1 MQLLR
6 IDWNVIFTIVNLIVL
21 YLGLRK
27 FLIGPVTKV
36 MDQRKQLIEGQMAD
50 ARHVNEQANEL
61 KAQYED
67 ALKQAHEESA
77 QIVEKARKSAQ
88 AEYESRMDAAD
99 AEAQKIIANAHKSI
113 DLEREK
119 TVQELQSQ
127 IAGLAMAATAKV
139 LGDTDQAAQ
148 NHRMY
153 EQLLAKT
160 GGLKDPNSKD
170 KRNGSFRAGRGERDC
185 GRDEADFLTDW
196 RIAAR
201 AGLSGGIRQGKT
213 QAD

>member
-67 ALKQAHEESA
+67 ALKQADIS
-77 QIVEKARKSAQ
+77 S
-88 AEYESRMDAAD
+88 
-99 AEAQKIIANAHKSI
+99 
-113 DLEREK
+113 LK
-119 TVQELQSQ
+119 TVFTGYNSFVSKISQ
-127 IAGLAMAATAKV
+127 KATGISNAENRASATYTNNGTYSK
-139 LGDTDQAAQ
+139 TDS
-148 NHRMY
+148 
-153 EQLLAKT
+153 LLT
-160 GGLKDPNSKD
+160 SSKI
-170 KRNGSFRAGRGERDC
+170 
-185 GRDEADFLTDW
+185 DEEV
-196 RIAAR
+196 
-201 AGLSGGIRQGKT
+201 
-213 QAD
+213 

>member
-50 ARHVNEQANEL
+50 SRHVNEQANEL

-148 NHRMY
+148 NKLMY
-153 EQLLAKT
+153 EQFLAKT
-160 GGLKDPNSKD
+160 GGLNDTNSK
-170 KRNGSFRAGRGERDC
+170 
-185 GRDEADFLTDW
+185 
-196 RIAAR
+196 
-201 AGLSGGIRQGKT
+201 
-213 QAD
+213 

>member
-88 AEYESRMDAAD
+88 AEYESRMDA
-99 AEAQKIIANAHKSI
+99 EAQKIIANAHKSI

-148 NHRMY
+148 NKLMY
-153 EQLLAKT
+153 EQFLAKT
-160 GGLKDPNSKD
+160 GGLNDTNSK
-170 KRNGSFRAGRGERDC
+170 
-185 GRDEADFLTDW
+185 
-196 RIAAR
+196 
-201 AGLSGGIRQGKT
+201 
-213 QAD
+213 

>member
-50 ARHVNEQANEL
+50 ARHVNEQVNEL

-148 NHRMY
+148 NKLMY
-153 EQLLAKT
+153 EQFLAKT
-160 GGLKDPNSKD
+160 GGLNDTNSK
-170 KRNGSFRAGRGERDC
+170 
-185 GRDEADFLTDW
+185 
-196 RIAAR
+196 
-201 AGLSGGIRQGKT
+201 
-213 QAD
+213 